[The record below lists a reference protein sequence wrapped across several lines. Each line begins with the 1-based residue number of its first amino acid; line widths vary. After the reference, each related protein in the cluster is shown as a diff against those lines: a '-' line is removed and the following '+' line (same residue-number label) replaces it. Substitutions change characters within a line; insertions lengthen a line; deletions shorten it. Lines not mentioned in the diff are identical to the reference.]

1 MYWLLGSR
9 TVGKNNWPY
18 STSFPPP
25 PPSPIVIDLTHLT
38 IRLHVLLN
46 PMNERRK
53 VSPYICFSILTRQ
66 VLIIDS

>member
-9 TVGKNNWPY
+9 TFGKNNWPY
-18 STSFPPP
+18 STTSP

-46 PMNERRK
+46 PMNERRN

>member
-9 TVGKNNWPY
+9 TVGKNNWPP
-18 STSFPPP
+18 SP
-25 PPSPIVIDLTHLT
+25 PPSPIVIDLTFLT

>member
-18 STSFPPP
+18 STSSPPP
-25 PPSPIVIDLTHLT
+25 HPSPIVIDLTHLT

-46 PMNERRK
+46 PMNEDGK
-53 VSPYICFSILTRQ
+53 FLLTFAS
-66 VLIIDS
+66 LF

>member
-18 STSFPPP
+18 FTSSP

-46 PMNERRK
+46 PMNERRN

>member
-18 STSFPPP
+18 STSSP

-46 PMNERRK
+46 PMNERRN

>member
-18 STSFPPP
+18 STSSPP

-46 PMNERRK
+46 PMNERRN

-66 VLIIDS
+66 ALIIDS

>member
-9 TVGKNNWPY
+9 TVGKDNWPY
-18 STSFPPP
+18 STSFP